1 MNGKIDPEEIY
12 KQYESGKIDKDSA
25 LEELLSLIEFGKGV
39 IFRSKCIELLGKF
52 KPLSVEIFKLLEN
65 LLISDQ
71 ASLIRAAAVKVII
84 QDFLNEGFD
93 SLKWVIQH
101 DKSNLILRTIIEIIE
116 NNLDENSLLLKQE
129 LLQRFSRIF
138 NVVPKEAQF
147 FIDLFVYL
155 ANLGENMDINT
166 NYVYKYKFEEFWP
179 YPFYGGHY
187 KPKILAVKKGHAI
200 ALSLINLKLNYIPES
215 ISSLKNLRF
224 LSLNFNSLKS
234 LPRTIRNL
242 ENLKYLSL
250 YHNNFKK
257 IPNSIFFL
265 KDLRILRS
273 EENNL
278 NSLPPWIGSL
288 NRLRHLA
295 LLNNNIKLIPQS
307 LFELAKRK
315 QAKKY
320 IIKGVNEDE
329 APILGLLELLSGIR
343 LQKLEK
349 NEDIYHSEK
358 FDPLHFMYHY
368 KINELGYITHIYFY
382 FREPYLGIFPLQL
395 CSLNYLEELHLS
407 THDIKFIPECIGNL
421 TSLKVL
427 NLMCNEIESL
437 PESMKKLRNLERVS
451 FFDNPLKEIP
461 DFLKSKRYL

>member
-1 MNGKIDPEEIY
+1 MNGKIDPEETFKEY
-12 KQYESGKIDKDSA
+12 KRGKIDKGSA
-25 LEELLSLIEFGKGV
+25 LEKLLTLIEFRKGV
-39 IFRSKCIELLGKF
+39 IFRSKCVELLGRF
-52 KPLSVEIFKLLEN
+52 EPLSYEIFKILEN

-71 ASLIRAAAVKVII
+71 ASLVRAAAVKIII
-84 QDFLNEGFD
+84 QSFLNESFN
-93 SLKWVIQH
+93 SLKWVIQQ
-101 DKSNLILRTIIEIIE
+101 DRSNLVLKTMIEVLE
-116 NNLDENSLLLKQE
+116 NNLDENSILLKQE

-138 NVVPKEAQF
+138 SVVPDEAKF
-147 FIDLFVYL
+147 FMDLFVYL
-155 ANLGENMDINT
+155 ANIGENMDINI
-166 NYVYKYKFEEFWP
+166 NYVYKYKFSEFWP
-179 YPFYGGHY
+179 YPFNGAHYG
-187 KPKILAVKKGHAI
+187 PKILAVKNGHAI
-200 ALSLINLKLNYIPES
+200 ALFLPSKNAIPKS
-215 ISSLKNLRF
+215 IGLLKNLKY
-224 LSLNFNSLKS
+224 LALNYNSLKY

-265 KDLRILRS
+265 KNLRILKL

-278 NSLPPWIGSL
+278 NSLPHWIGSL

-295 LLNNNIKLIPQS
+295 LWNNNIKLIPKS

-329 APILGLLELLSGIR
+329 APILGLLELLSGFR
-343 LQKLEK
+343 LQKIEK
-349 NEDIYHSEK
+349 NVDIYHSEK
-358 FDPLHFMYHY
+358 YDPLHFMYHY
-368 KINELGYITHIYFY
+368 KINELCYLTHIYLY
-382 FREPYLGIFPLQL
+382 FREPYLGVFPQQI

-407 THDIKFIPECIGNL
+407 NHFIKFIPECIGNL

-451 FFDNPLKEIP
+451 FYDNPLKEIP